1 MKSFIQSFIA
11 LILLGSSSVLA
22 QNASINSPH
31 NYKRPV
37 SQKAPQ
43 STSSLV
49 VSPNERVMPLELKN
63 NVQSAHNYKRQ
74 GKVNFA
80 QEATVVMSVPTI
92 GLEPQ
97 NPLVLPNHYKSQAK
111 PAQMDEMVARKM
123 QKTKGKVDSLSK

>member
-1 MKSFIQSFIA
+1 MKSFIQSFIV

-22 QNASINSPH
+22 QNSSINSPH

-37 SQKAPQ
+37 SQKAPE
-43 STSSLV
+43 SASSLV
-49 VSPNERVMPLELKN
+49 VSSNERVMPLELKN

-74 GKVNFA
+74 GKTNFA

-111 PAQMDEMVARKM
+111 PAQVDERVARKAK
-123 QKTKGKVDSLSK
+123 KTNVQADSLSR

>member
-1 MKSFIQSFIA
+1 MKSFVQSFIV
-11 LILLGSSSVLA
+11 LVLLGSSSVFA
-22 QNASINSPH
+22 QHASINSPH

-37 SQKAPQ
+37 SQKAPE
-43 STSSLV
+43 STPSLV
-49 VSPNERVMPLELKN
+49 VSSNERIMPLELKN

-74 GKVNFA
+74 GKTNFA

-111 PAQMDEMVARKM
+111 PVQVDERVARKM
-123 QKTKGKVDSLSK
+123 QKTNVPADSLSK

>member
-49 VSPNERVMPLELKN
+49 VSSNERVMPLELKN
-63 NVQSAHNYKRQ
+63 NVQSVHNYKRQ
-74 GKVNFA
+74 GKVNFE

-111 PAQMDEMVARKM
+111 PAQVDERVARKTK
-123 QKTKGKVDSLSK
+123 KTNVQADSLSR